1 MALGQHHGLPT
12 RLLDWSTRSYVA
24 AYFAISDAVG
34 KKPQPDR
41 LAVWV
46 LNITRSFT
54 HSTNLETV
62 RVPGGNN
69 PNLAAQAGVFTLL
82 RQEGARGRPFHG
94 ETSLDGHFL
103 AQKSRIPIP
112 MLKITLP
119 VAEAPAAL
127 RLCELYGVTGATL
140 FPDYY
145 GAARAAKDIMQ
156 TAWQVAE

>member
-1 MALGQHHGLPT
+1 MFDHFRHASSPIAKLAILRCSVLSAATNNRAASNSGASDMPVFSIIKSPGTIPLP
-12 RLLDWSTRSYVA
+12 
-24 AYFAISDAVG
+24 DAVA

-119 VAEAPAAL
+119 VAEA
-127 RLCELYGVTGATL
+127 
-140 FPDYY
+140 
-145 GAARAAKDIMQ
+145 
-156 TAWQVAE
+156 